1 MASTDFVSP
10 LVAEIGIGGIGGFI
24 VGYALKKI
32 AKILVVLLGLGFLIL
47 QYLAYQ
53 GIININYSAL
63 TDWAKGLVGQASGFQ
78 GVLVAL
84 IAHIPFGATFAV
96 GFALGLKMG

>member
-63 TDWAKGLVGQASGFQ
+63 TDWAEGLVGQASGLQ
-78 GVLVAL
+78 GVLVVL